1 MQMNSAYAYD
11 YTKWPWEHSKIQIG
25 LLAAQ
30 LAAVLSLIVCAFV
43 EGLHYYDH

>member
-11 YTKWPWEHSKIQIG
+11 YTKWPWEQSVSVLPLI
-25 LLAAQ
+25 AVQ